1 MGIAVRF
8 NIISYFLNEGFK
20 NVFKNKKSTFACL
33 GVMCAAMLMFGLFY
47 AIGENITNVIRQL
60 EDTEVMQ
67 VFLDN
72 EVTQEERDT
81 AREEILRIEGVNDV
95 RFVSSADALDI
106 MRSRLEDRRTSTRRI

>member
-1 MGIAVRF
+1 MRF
-8 NIISYFLNEGFK
+8 NIMGYFLNEGFK

-67 VFLDN
+67 VFLAN
-72 EVTQEERDT
+72 EVTEEERDR

-95 RFVSSADALDI
+95 RFVSSADALDQ
-106 MRSRLEDRRTSTRRI
+106 MRSRLEDRRTLVRWL